1 MNSLLQ
7 GLSAFPITP
16 ANQHGI
22 VDTETLGMLVAR
34 LRDADVDS
42 ICVLGSTG
50 TYAYLSRQERR
61 RAIQAALSHAGQVP
75 VMAGIGALRTDEVL
89 ALGREAQEAGAAA
102 VLLAPVSYTPLS
114 DNEVFGLFETVA
126 SQIDIPICIY
136 NNPGTTHFSFSP
148 ELIGRLSALP
158 RVIGAKNPVPDPGKV
173 AQQHAALKALVPA
186 DFSLGYSGDWNAAE
200 ALLAGGQTWYSVAAG
215 LFPEPCL
222 AIVRAA
228 QAGQVDRARSL
239 NAAMEPLWSLFRQ
252 FTSLRVMY
260 AAANSLG
267 LAHAEPPLPILPLS
281 RQDHVLVRA
290 AVEQLA
296 DIKTCSIKA

>member
-16 ANQHGI
+16 ADKHGI

-34 LRDADVDS
+34 LRDAEVDS

-50 TYAYLSRQERR
+50 TYAYLSRRERR
-61 RAIQAALSHAGQVP
+61 RGIQAALSHAGRTP
-75 VMAGIGALRTDEVL
+75 VMAGIGALRSDEVL
-89 ALGREAQEAGAAA
+89 ALGKDAQEAGAAA

-114 DNEVFGLFETVA
+114 DDEVFGLFETVA
-126 SQIDIPICIY
+126 AQIDIPICIY
-136 NNPGTTHFSFSP
+136 NNPGTTHFAFSP

-158 RVIGAKNPVPDPGKV
+158 GVIGAKNPVPDPENI
-173 AQQHAALKALVPA
+173 AQQHAALKALVPT

-200 ALLAGGQTWYSVAAG
+200 ALLAGGEAWYSVAAG

-228 QAGQVDRARSL
+228 QAGQADRARSL
-239 NAAMEPLWSLFRQ
+239 NAAMEPLWSLFRR

-267 LAHAEPPLPILPLS
+267 VTQAEPPLPIRPLS
-281 RQDHVLVRA
+281 GPDHVLVQ
-290 AVEQLA
+290 AVVEELA
-296 DIKTCSIKA
+296 NINAGSTKA